1 MNHGIFQDGI
11 SYSDFALFLEDVWN
25 PHLLNKILENEIFM
39 IRTRYVFSVT
49 FLMNCQLFLGRL
61 LRGGW
66 HPLPLGEPFSE
77 RFTPGPG
84 CLAVDDGCHH
94 LPHGEAQ
101 GSPALVCIVPI
112 SLLRTV
118 YRSDL
123 SGMCESLLKRDTKE
137 IILVEK
143 RREVAVQGYQGKIV
157 QLPSEVPW
165 QKNSPP

>member
-1 MNHGIFQDGI
+1 MYG
-11 SYSDFALFLEDVWN
+11 
-25 PHLLNKILENEIFM
+25 
-39 IRTRYVFSVT
+39 
-49 FLMNCQLFLGRL
+49 
-61 LRGGW
+61 
-66 HPLPLGEPFSE
+66 
-77 RFTPGPG
+77 
-84 CLAVDDGCHH
+84 DGCCQYH

-123 SGMCESLLKRDTKE
+123 SGMCESLLNRDTKE

-165 QKNSPP
+165 QKNPPP